1 MLEFEKP
8 LAKRKWLDLAPMIDV
23 VFLLLIFFMLTSIY
37 AKPMIPIKLPES
49 ETSVAQEEPEITI
62 GISSDGSLSLN
73 GLSITIDQLRDEL
86 SQHLLERPEKNI
98 RLTADK
104 RVYFGLVINVM
115 DIAKQ
120 AGADNIAVVTEKKTS
135 DEQ

>member
-37 AKPMIPIKLPES
+37 AKPMMPIKLPES
-49 ETSVAQEEPEITI
+49 ETSVVQEEPEITI

-73 GLSITIDQLRDEL
+73 GQNITIDQLRDEL
-86 SQHLLERPEKNI
+86 SQRLLGRLEKNI

-115 DIAKQ
+115 DVAKQ
-120 AGADNIAVVTEKKTS
+120 AGADNIAVVTEKKTP

>member
-37 AKPMIPIKLPES
+37 AKPMMPIKLPES
-49 ETSVAQEEPEITI
+49 ETSVVQEEPEITI

-73 GLSITIDQLRDEL
+73 GQNITIDQLRDEL
-86 SQHLLERPEKNI
+86 SQRLLGRLEKNI

-120 AGADNIAVVTEKKTS
+120 AGADNIAVVTEKKTP

>member
-8 LAKRKWLDLAPMIDV
+8 LEKRKWLDLAPMIDV

-37 AKPMIPIKLPES
+37 AKPMMPIKLPES
-49 ETSVAQEEPEITI
+49 ETSVVQEEPEITI

-73 GLSITIDQLRDEL
+73 GQNIAIDQLRDDL
-86 SQHLLERPEKNI
+86 SQHLLERLEKNI

>member
-8 LAKRKWLDLAPMIDV
+8 LTKRKWLDLAPMIDV

-37 AKPMIPIKLPES
+37 AKPMMPIKLPES
-49 ETSVAQEEPEITI
+49 ETSVVQEEPEITI

-73 GLSITIDQLRDEL
+73 GQNITIDQLRDEL
-86 SQHLLERPEKNI
+86 SQRLLGRLEKNI

-120 AGADNIAVVTEKKTS
+120 AGADNIAVVTEKKTP

>member
-37 AKPMIPIKLPES
+37 AKPMMPIKLPES
-49 ETSVAQEEPEITI
+49 ETSVVQEEPEITI

-73 GLSITIDQLRDEL
+73 GQNITIDQLRDEL
-86 SQHLLERPEKNI
+86 SQRLLGRLEKNI

>member
-8 LAKRKWLDLAPMIDV
+8 VAKKTWLDLAPMIDV

-37 AKPMIPIKLPES
+37 VKPMMPVSLPES
-49 ETSVAQEEPEITI
+49 ETSIIQEEPEITL

-73 GLSITIDQLRDEL
+73 GQNIAIDQLYDQL
-86 SQHLLERPEKNI
+86 SPLLLGRLEKNI
-98 RLTADK
+98 RLIADK
-104 RVYFGLVINVM
+104 RIQFGLVINVM

-120 AGADNIAVVTEKKTS
+120 AGADNIAVVTEKKVS
-135 DEQ
+135 YEQ